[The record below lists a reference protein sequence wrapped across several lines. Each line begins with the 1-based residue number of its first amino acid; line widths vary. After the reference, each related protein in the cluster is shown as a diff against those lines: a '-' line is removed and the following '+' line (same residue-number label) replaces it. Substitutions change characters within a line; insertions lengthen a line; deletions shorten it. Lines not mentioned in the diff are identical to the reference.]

1 MDHLPFALSLL
12 FICTQTNSSTITTC
26 SDIWNGFTR
35 SQKLNSLLIKT
46 DIYTLA
52 NNVSTRCSFVDLG
65 NDMLFVGAMSEYG
78 SRDSHQTDLNC
89 PMFRSCPF
97 NEYDLET
104 AETTKLYRWSLD
116 RMISY
121 RNKSIAPSFDDQSYL
136 LLTCNMDLT
145 VTRDYMLMQFNEDFV
160 TKAFSAACYQI
171 KQANIRGY
179 ECENNVANFWN
190 RDSQY
195 HFHIDSSHCLCG
207 GCCSWQTGSVSS
219 EDNFGYYRTINPSFS
234 CTTSSTSTT
243 EYWIGSILNFDLST
257 DEPTMDP
264 TTDPSSHPTQTPTH
278 HIPSNVKSINESA
291 CRNLATNT
299 GLIYGSDLDECIDI
313 CGNMGDLC
321 RMINYYYYFKSTND
335 SRCYIFD
342 DICDVISNDDHTTE
356 QSIIYYKTQ
365 GDSCAMYPY
374 DWVDSIGDNCN
385 IYKAYNWCTDGHA
398 LRNEDEFT
406 NLMDTTYGE
415 SAIDACCQ
423 CGGGAVIMDNVPF
436 SVDQNWTNHHD
447 DILCND
453 YPSDIFQLEQ
463 TEQLRQWD
471 NLLLYE
477 LCDLYLDVDCAFL
490 IDSQW
495 NSNQY
500 SYSIHLCDRTV
511 TQDDGEY
518 TFRFIT
524 ELSTLH
530 IKNDSLMYDIVFDM
544 YINLLWFDIEP
555 SYYSTS
561 IILLFIML
569 VLCWCV

>member
-1 MDHLPFALSLL
+1 MIMDHLPFALSLL
-12 FICTQTNSSTITTC
+12 FICTQTISSTITTC

-160 TKAFSAACYQI
+160 TKEFAEACYQI

-219 EDNFGYYRTINPSFS
+219 EDNFGVYNVFNPSFS
-234 CTTSSTSTT
+234 CTASPTSTT

-299 GLIYGSDLDECIDI
+299 ELIYGSDLDECIDI

-335 SRCYIFD
+335 SRCYLFD
-342 DICDVISNDDHTTE
+342 DICNVVSNDHHTST
-356 QSIIYYKTQ
+356 QSVIYYKTYNE
-365 GDSCAMYPY
+365 SCVDDPH
-374 DWVDSIGDNCN
+374 DWVDSIGDKCS
-385 IYKAYNWCTDGHA
+385 IYKTYNWCQNGHA
-398 LRNEDEFT
+398 LRNQSEFKD
-406 NLMDTTYGE
+406 LIDTKYDM
-415 SAIDACCQ
+415 SAIDACCE
-423 CGGGAVIMDNVPF
+423 CGGGVAMDNASSQPTQDPSSQPNQTGTTDHPPSGQF
-436 SVDQNWTNHHD
+436 SHVHETGKEIY
-447 DILCND
+447 ILLIAIMCVVIGFCIVFAVCLLLNRRT
-453 YPSDIFQLEQ
+453 FKKQFATQ
-463 TEQLRQWD
+463 TEEIEGLAQKVDRRLVMVTTTDVNQNTNKETDDLLPLVQDATGNDD
-471 NLLLYE
+471 NQTQVKMAE
-477 LCDLYLDVDCAFL
+477 DASFL
-490 IDSQW
+490 
-495 NSNQY
+495 
-500 SYSIHLCDRTV
+500 
-511 TQDDGEY
+511 
-518 TFRFIT
+518 
-524 ELSTLH
+524 
-530 IKNDSLMYDIVFDM
+530 
-544 YINLLWFDIEP
+544 
-555 SYYSTS
+555 
-561 IILLFIML
+561 
-569 VLCWCV
+569 